1 MASLDNIFTR
11 STLTDSQKQAK
22 MIFGRLLIALRKSN
36 KIKLYSLLES
46 VCDHDIENN
55 TLKFT
60 LSDKVSYEMINNRND
75 LETLQGLIDVIRSG
89 LKLEINCSGKEPFD
103 VYKFE
108 EKLKKEFGKIL
119 TIKKD

>member
-11 STLTDSQKQAK
+11 STLTESQKQAK
-22 MIFGRLLIALRKSN
+22 MIFGRLLISLRKSN

-46 VCDHDIENN
+46 VSGHDIEND
-55 TLKFT
+55 TLRFT
-60 LSDKVSYEMINNRND
+60 LSDRVSYDMINNRND
-75 LETLQGLIDVIRSG
+75 LDTLQGLVDTIKSG
-89 LKLEINCSGKEPFD
+89 LKLEIDCSGKEPFD

-108 EKLKKEFGKIL
+108 ERLRKEFGKIL